1 MFKKE
6 DDSFFY
12 FVDTIQKIVIF
23 LIVASIVAGIFMFCF
38 IGVISGILLAVILP
52 VILIVLSMMFNAIC
66 YIAIDAKIA
75 RNKALGEDYEYLT
88 DMLLKRPSKKEENNP
103 NQKYIDAILNSK
115 QPADKKTDDEK
126 KSR

>member
-1 MFKKE
+1 MFKKS
-6 DDSFFY
+6 DDSFFG

-38 IGVISGILLAVILP
+38 VGVVSGILLAVILP
-52 VILIVLSMMFNAIC
+52 VLLIVLSMMFNAVC

-88 DMLLKRPSKKEENNP
+88 DMLKDNGKEEDDAERKNADAI
-103 NQKYIDAILNSK
+103 IDARLHDGK
-115 QPADKKTDDEK
+115 KGDK
-126 KSR
+126 